1 MTLRFTR
8 FKKKLPPIG
17 VQLLV
22 TTTTGRLY
30 YGDFDGVARLRD
42 WNATG
47 AQRGR
52 LLKSKGY
59 NLSLH
64 SINHPVGSG
73 GSTRIGVLDP
83 KELLLESWAV
93 IPEDI
98 RSIL

>member
-1 MTLRFTR
+1 MNLRFTR

-17 VQLLV
+17 VPLLV
-22 TTTTGRLY
+22 ATATGRLY
-30 YGDFDGVARLRD
+30 HGDFDGVARLRD

-52 LLKSKGY
+52 LLKRKGY
-59 NLSLH
+59 CLSLH
-64 SINHPVGSG
+64 SINHPISNG

-93 IPEDI
+93 VPEDI
-98 RSIL
+98 RPIL

>member
-1 MTLRFTR
+1 MNLRFTR

-22 TTTTGRLY
+22 TTATGRLY

-42 WNATG
+42 WNAKG
-47 AQRGR
+47 NQRGR
-52 LLKSKGY
+52 VLNRKGY
-59 NLSLH
+59 GLSLH
-64 SINHPVGSG
+64 SINHPVSTG

-93 IPEDI
+93 VPEDI
-98 RSIL
+98 RAIL